1 MDRHRRSRG
10 HLWTWCRSARTQAIL
25 EHIRKMT
32 DDSPFARPAVMLGYP
47 LDPAEKAAVEHA
59 LSEVEHARSNGSAP
73 STPEP
78 SDPMNHN
85 QQDDPTVAMP

>member
-1 MDRHRRSRG
+1 
-10 HLWTWCRSARTQAIL
+10 
-25 EHIRKMT
+25 
-32 DDSPFARPAVMLGYP
+32 MLGYP